1 MKNINKNSFDVE
13 KDIQAWIKEKI
24 EEGYQVIAVPSRRCF
39 NLIHSCL
46 NETKNYADFSSNIIT
61 DSALLVLADNLAN
74 LYIQNHHFI
83 NVLIMD
89 DTLVHG
95 RNLNL
100 FLSKFQTIMLDYIKK
115 HGKDID
121 LKQAEDD
128 FYSSIN
134 ISIYAINS
142 GPLLLK
148 QEYQQRLRYRHCENE
163 ENFRKISNT
172 ISNLLANM
180 GIANTSYVISAK
192 EISSQPNE
200 NHKTHIS
207 NDWAN
212 NWIEAPKLSRFNTEH
227 RFFYLKG
234 FENIGIDDE
243 AKANQVTQYAKDI
256 AKLIHDYP
264 DIVESTLNWR
274 FIGDKKL

>member
-1 MKNINKNSFDVE
+1 
-13 KDIQAWIKEKI
+13 
-24 EEGYQVIAVPSRRCF
+24 
-39 NLIHSCL
+39 
-46 NETKNYADFSSNIIT
+46 
-61 DSALLVLADNLAN
+61 
-74 LYIQNHHFI
+74 
-83 NVLIMD
+83 
-89 DTLVHG
+89 
-95 RNLNL
+95 
-100 FLSKFQTIMLDYIKK
+100 MLDYIKK

-142 GPLLLK
+142 GQLLLK

-256 AKLIHDYP
+256 AKLIHNYP

-274 FIGDKKL
+274 FIRGKKNYSFKTNFYTLNQALKYYIM